1 MNEREL
7 LSRQLYGEDSH
18 VHLLNGLEG
27 LEVEHAGTKLQGAP
41 YTIFQLLNH
50 MVFWQKVA
58 LERIAGRPP
67 APLPRAADGWP
78 GDEAPADAGAWEA
91 SISQLAQGLR
101 ELEEHSLNPELDL
114 DRISEPERRRTVRQ
128 EIFMAAGHNSYHFG
142 QIALLRRQLQSWPPP
157 QGGDTW

>member
-7 LSRQLYGEDSH
+7 LGRQLYGEDSH

-27 LEVEHAGTKLQGAP
+27 IELEAAGAVIPGVP
-41 YTIFQLLNH
+41 HSIFQLLNH
-50 MVFWQKVA
+50 MVFWQEVA

-67 APLPRAADGWP
+67 QRLPSAAVGWP
-78 GDEAPADAGAWEA
+78 GPAVPADAQAWDELVA
-91 SISQLAQGLR
+91 RLETGLR
-101 ELEEHSLNPELDL
+101 ELEAHSLDPELDL
-114 DRISEPERRRTVRQ
+114 ERISEQERRRTVRQ

-157 QGGDTW
+157 KGGDTW